1 MCQQQKLK
9 VIRHTNTTDVAK
21 ILNQSQI
28 HLNKYE
34 TWEFTKIFKNFLC
47 NINLFVNNSDDSNN
61 YVLNSVNFFKDM
73 LYSDHNKKF
82 KWKLWEEPILF
93 SEYKNNNDDNW

>member
-21 ILNQSQI
+21 KLNQSQI

-61 YVLNSVNFFKDM
+61 YVLNSFNFFKDM

-93 SEYKNNNDDNW
+93 SEYTNNNGDNW